1 MTHDIKVL
9 DEKLELIQWI
19 STVED
24 NAIIKKLMKIRN
36 KETKDWWDSI
46 SDAEKKS
53 IEKGIMDADNGDVVP
68 HSEARKQYEKWL

>member
-1 MTHDIKVL
+1 MNSDIKVL

-46 SDAEKKS
+46 SDAEKNS

-68 HSEARKQYEKWL
+68 HSEARKRYEKWL

>member
-1 MTHDIKVL
+1 MNSDIKVL

-46 SDAEKKS
+46 SDEEKNY

-68 HSEARKQYEKWL
+68 HSEASKKYEKWL